1 MNSHHRLLRLVAITL
16 EELRAQFVDRTP
28 LGGKTN
34 EPMFAPGAFY
44 AADTYD
50 YDGCAGQ
57 PVVNVVRIYPTAGRG
72 GGPLDETATSVPCGT
87 VWAAILQIGIVRC
100 TSVMDERGNVGD
112 PADIQNEALVLLD
125 DAARLRAVWCNVIA
139 RADDEDISSA
149 ALVDAFEPEGPDGGL
164 VGGRQP
170 ARFQLA

>member
-1 MNSHHRLLRLVAITL
+1 M
-16 EELRAQFVDRTP
+16 
-28 LGGKTN
+28 
-34 EPMFAPGAFY
+34 
-44 AADTYD
+44 
-50 YDGCAGQ
+50 
-57 PVVNVVRIYPTAGRG
+57 VNVVRIYPTTGRG

-125 DAARLRAVWCNVIA
+125 DAARLGRI
-139 RADDEDISSA
+139 RT
-149 ALVDAFEPEGPDGGL
+149 GGA
-164 VGGRQP
+164 GRRTGRWPQP